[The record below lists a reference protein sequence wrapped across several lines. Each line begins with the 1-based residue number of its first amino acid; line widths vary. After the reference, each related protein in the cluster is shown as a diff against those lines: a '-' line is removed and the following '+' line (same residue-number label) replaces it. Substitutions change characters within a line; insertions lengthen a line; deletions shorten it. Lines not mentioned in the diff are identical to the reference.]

1 MSFEI
6 RPATPVD
13 THIRLA
19 LAGPAGSG
27 KTVSA
32 LRLATGFGG
41 KIVMI
46 DTENKR
52 ALKYAKDFKFDH
64 MDFQP
69 PFNPARYQEA
79 IAAAEKAGAATII
92 IDSMSHEHEGPGGV
106 LEMADDYL
114 NKKAG
119 DDWKKREALKMSSW
133 IIPKSQRTR
142 LIQFGIQRVNANIIL
157 CFRAKDKIEIQKLE
171 NNAGK
176 LVNTPVPIGLQPIGG
191 EDFYYEMDVLAA
203 LPAGSKG
210 KPDWTCPAARINDLE
225 GSMIKALHATQQF
238 TEETGKI
245 LRRLNSAGTPLPTKT
260 EMRPHSDTSL
270 EDAGDKAA
278 SEGMEVYR
286 KWFEGLMN
294 EQKQTIA
301 HKHEGWKAKAKKSDD
316 DEASAAKAGA

>member
-1 MSFEI
+1 MAFEI

-19 LAGPAGSG
+19 LAGPPGSG

-32 LRLATGFGG
+32 LRLSTGFGG
-41 KIVMI
+41 KTVMI

-52 ALKYAKDFKFDH
+52 GLKYASSFKFDH

-69 PFNPARYQEA
+69 PFNPKRYQEA
-79 IAAAEKAGAATII
+79 IEAAAKAGAENII

-106 LEMADDYL
+106 LEMAEAYL
-114 NKKAG
+114 LSKAG

-133 IIPKSQRTR
+133 IIPKSERGR
-142 LIQFGIQRVNANIIL
+142 LIQFGLQRVNANIIL
-157 CFRAKDKIEIQKLE
+157 CFRAKEKIEIQKIE
-171 NNAGK
+171 NSQGR

-191 EDFYYEMDVLAA
+191 EDFYYEMDVLAM

-210 KPDWTCPAARINDLE
+210 RPDWTCPAARINDLE

-245 LRRLNSAGTPLPTKT
+245 LRRLNSASPPKTNITPTTVDPDPAVKK
-260 EMRPHSDTSL
+260 
-270 EDAGDKAA
+270 AGDEVAAQGVQRYTAWLATLAPEVKAT
-278 SEGMEVYR
+278 V
-286 KWFEGLMN
+286 
-294 EQKQTIA
+294 
-301 HKHEGWKAKAKKSDD
+301 KHLHADWSALAKKSDA
-316 DEASAAKAGA
+316 DEEAARAGGA